1 MTDATTWE
9 TVIVRV
15 IVAVEVRV
23 VVEDVSATTRRG
35 RRRSV
40 EIVGNFISIDL
51 AVNPVSNDLRR
62 DDRISYRWDE
72 I

>member
-35 RRRSV
+35 RRRRV
-40 EIVGNFISIDL
+40 EIVGNFILIDL